1 MVDIPKRKDASGISG
16 YSVNGHSYLTTKK
29 GFYLN
34 GFNTIINHASM
45 LDLRNTEKYGLEL
58 VSRYT
63 SIMKPLLQLDKLEE
77 SNTLSTTTI
86 VYQVKS
92 GAMINGKLY
101 ITAQILDE
109 KHITLMFN
117 YKYRVNSRDYFN
129 SQNFYDDKITHKTKG
144 SFKSSQWIRNRNRQ
158 EIYRRKYKER

>member
-1 MVDIPKRKDASGISG
+1 MIGIAKKKDGSGISG
-16 YSVNGHSYLTTKK
+16 YSVNGHSYLTTTT

-34 GFNTIINHASM
+34 GFSTIINHASM
-45 LDLRNTEKYGLEL
+45 LDLKNAEKYGLEL

-63 SIMKPLLQLDKLEE
+63 AIVKPLLQLKKIKE
-77 SNTLSTTTI
+77 SNTLSTNTI

-92 GAMINGKLY
+92 GIMINGKLY

-117 YKYRVNSRDYFN
+117 YKYRVNSRDFFD
-129 SQNFYDDKITHKTKG
+129 SQNLYDDKITHKTKG
-144 SFKSSQWIRNRNRQ
+144 AFQSSRWVRNRNRQ
-158 EIYRRKYKER
+158 EEYRRKYKER